1 MIGLVEAKK
10 DEVAAL
16 CRKYGVR
23 RLDAFGSVTT
33 DAFDPAT
40 SDLDFVA
47 DFADRSPGY
56 ANRYLFFA
64 EALEALFGRSVD
76 LLTED
81 MIKSPI
87 FREEIE
93 AHRTLVYEADNREA
107 ASWPRGLFVASS
119 QPASLSF

>member
-1 MIGLVEAKK
+1 VIELIEAKK
-10 DEVAAL
+10 AEVAML

-40 SDLDFVA
+40 SDLDFIA

-56 ANRYLFFA
+56 ADRYLDFA
-64 EALEALFGRSVD
+64 ESLEALFGRPVD
-76 LLTED
+76 LMTED

-87 FREEIE
+87 FREEVE
-93 AHRTLVYEADNREA
+93 SHRTPVYEANNREA
-107 ASWPRGLFVASS
+107 AA
-119 QPASLSF
+119 